1 MRQLTNISHPRK
13 CVSLKLLTGKIF
25 LKSKDIRT
33 KDPLIKKKKTH
44 VLLLVSWMLTLVQ
57 KEMI

>member
-1 MRQLTNISHPRK
+1 MCFSQIINRN
-13 CVSLKLLTGKIF
+13 IF

-57 KEMI
+57 KEMIQPLAKEKLMI